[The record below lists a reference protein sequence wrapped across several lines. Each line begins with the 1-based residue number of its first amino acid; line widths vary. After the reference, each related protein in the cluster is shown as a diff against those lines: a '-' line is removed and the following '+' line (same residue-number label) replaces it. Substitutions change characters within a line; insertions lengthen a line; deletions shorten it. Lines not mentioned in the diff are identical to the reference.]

1 MPTVKSKESEYEGYI
16 SEFLIGGKRY
26 KLRCEVVEVY
36 PMICPKCGGQ
46 LELKYGHGKCE
57 YCGTAFSTQFKV
69 VEE

>member
-1 MPTVKSKESEYEGYI
+1 MNKEECAGYI
-16 SEFLIGGKRY
+16 SKIRLGGRIY

-57 YCGTAFSTQFKV
+57 YCGTAFSTQFNV